1 MAQKMKQK
9 KIWIAAGAGIV
20 LLAVII
26 VAAVALRGGKEP
38 AYRSIRIVELEGSVS
53 IDRDGIG
60 TLTASQNM
68 NLISGDRVTT
78 AEHAYVVLCLDTDK
92 YVMLGEAGAMKVV
105 AEGNENSGKT
115 SISLECGSV
124 LSDIRN
130 PLSEG
135 SSYEI
140 ATPNATMSVRGT
152 VFEVRKENE
161 DGEQI
166 SVLVYDGSVAVGLGE
181 NEPVLYAAG
190 EYTVFT
196 DSAAPEVLVERGT
209 VSDEVMDDKV
219 RERLQQIST
228 EGRTLNVGS
237 ADLSAPTAVSDAEH
251 AATGTPTAEPATTA
265 TAMPAATPAP
275 TATSAPTAKPV
286 VTATPAPAA
295 TPMVT
300 ATPVPTATPVVTATP
315 VPTATPVVT
324 ATPAPAATPVVT
336 VAPEPTAT
344 VAPTPTPV
352 VTATPA
358 PEPEEEEEPEPTAEP
373 VPTPTPTAVPT
384 AAPTTVPTAAPTAV
398 PTAAPAPTATPA
410 PPQEGYFR
418 ISFEIPYVLIS
429 GKEPENSD
437 EAERI
442 MKSHSYG
449 SGDVKKGDLVWKQ
462 GSAEV
467 TSIPNHEELQGLGL
481 EFVGWYTINGSEWNF
496 DTYAV
501 EENTVLYPVW
511 KDKDGNLYKV
521 KGSEEFGVCYSIKVE
536 SADPSSTA
544 PSSEPSPAPSGE
556 PAGES

>member
-26 VAAVALRGGKEP
+26 VAAAALRGGKEP

-161 DGEQI
+161 DDEQI

-275 TATSAPTAKPV
+275 TATPV

-315 VPTATPVVT
+315 
-324 ATPAPAATPVVT
+324 APAATPVVT
-336 VAPEPTAT
+336 AAPEPTAT

-352 VTATPA
+352 VTETPA
-358 PEPEEEEEPEPTAEP
+358 PEPEEEDEEEPEPTAEP
-373 VPTPTPTAVPT
+373 VPTPTPT

-442 MKSHSYG
+442 MKPHSYG

-536 SADPSSTA
+536 SAGSDQ
-544 PSSEPSPAPSGE
+544 SGAVE
-556 PAGES
+556 